1 MKNYFLLLIGISF
14 SLLLISGCATSGRIS
29 KSNISPKN
37 ISKEN
42 NFIRVLLDNRNS
54 EMAFAIQS
62 PVILYEENSPVAVIK
77 RGNVV
82 KFSGNGNSLNL
93 NISDKNFEAK
103 YFQLKPDNDIGVVEF
118 KNHKYRGI
126 IKLICNGN
134 SVAVINEVSLEDYI
148 RGVIPAEMP
157 LGKGDEY
164 LEALKAFAV
173 CARTYAVSRLNKS
186 HSFDVYLDTR
196 DQVYDGFRKA
206 PNIINRAVDETKGMI
221 LTYDDQPATVFYS
234 ASCGGHTSN
243 VKDVFTGNNEP
254 YLQGVEDGD
263 PPNCSIAPNFNWTE
277 TYSSQE
283 FISRLKSSGYLGE
296 ESYILQN
303 VYVENRNSSGRVED
317 LLIVLSKGSGEKKIN
332 IPGNKIRTAIHNQDN
347 GNILRSTMFEI
358 SFNGNQV
365 IIRGKGNGHG
375 VGLCQWGAISQ
386 SIKGRDYKQILS
398 FYFPGT
404 TIGKINDSK

>member
-1 MKNYFLLLIGISF
+1 MGLSIPLLL
-14 SLLLISGCATSGRIS
+14 LSGCATSGRIA
-29 KSNISPKN
+29 KSNNFPKN
-37 ISKEN
+37 IINEN

-54 EMAFAIQS
+54 EMVFAIKS
-62 PVILYEENSPVAVIK
+62 PVVLYEENSPIAVIK
-77 RGNVV
+77 RGNIV
-82 KFSGNGNSLNL
+82 KFSGNGNLLNL
-93 NISDKNFEAK
+93 NIRGKNFEAK
-103 YFQLKPDNDIGVVEF
+103 YFQFKPENDIGVVEF
-118 KNHKYRGI
+118 KNHNYPGI
-126 IKLICNGN
+126 IKIISIDN
-134 SVAVINEVSLEDYI
+134 SISTINEVSLEDYI

-157 LGKGDEY
+157 SGKGNEY
-164 LEALKAFAV
+164 IEALKAFAI

-196 DQVYDGFRKA
+196 DQVYAGFSKGK
-206 PNIINRAVDETKGMI
+206 NNFNRAVNETKGMI
-221 LTYDDQPATVFYS
+221 LTYDSQPAIVFYS

-243 VKDVFTGNNEP
+243 VKDVFPGNNEP

-277 TYSSQE
+277 TYSKQE
-283 FISRLKSSGYLGE
+283 FINRLKSAGYLGE
-296 ESYILQN
+296 GNYILQN
-303 VYVENRNSSGRVED
+303 VAVESRNSSGRVED
-317 LLIVLSKGSGEKKIN
+317 LLIELSTDSGEKKIN

-358 SFNGNQV
+358 NFNGNQV
-365 IIRGKGNGHG
+365 IISGKGNGHG

-404 TIGKINDSK
+404 TVGKINDSK

>member
-1 MKNYFLLLIGISF
+1 MKNYFLLLLGISF
-14 SLLLISGCATSGRIS
+14 TLLLISGCATSGRIS
-29 KSNISPKN
+29 KSNTNPKY

-42 NFIRVLLDNRNS
+42 DFIRVLLDNRNS
-54 EMAFAIQS
+54 EMTFAIQS
-62 PVILYEENSPVAVIK
+62 PVVLYEENSPIAIIK
-77 RGNVV
+77 RGNIV
-82 KFSGNGNSLNL
+82 KISGNGNSLRL
-93 NISDKNFEAK
+93 NISDKNFESK
-103 YFQLKPDNDIGVVEF
+103 YFQLKPDNDIGVIEF
-118 KNHKYRGI
+118 KNHKYSGI

-134 SVAVINEVSLEDYI
+134 SISALNEVSLEDYI

-157 LGKGDEY
+157 TGKGIEY
-164 LEALKAFAV
+164 LEALKAFAI

-186 HSFDVYLDTR
+186 HTFDVYLDTR
-196 DQVYDGFRKA
+196 DQVYDGFRKSSY
-206 PNIINRAVDETKGMI
+206 IINRAVDETKGMI
-221 LTYDDQPATVFYS
+221 LTYDSQPATVFYS

-243 VKDVFTGNNEP
+243 VKDVFSGNNEP

-283 FISRLKSSGYLGE
+283 FISRLKSAGYLGE
-296 ESYILQN
+296 GNYTLQN
-303 VYVENRNSSGRVED
+303 VSVESRNSSGRVEE
-317 LLIVLSKGSGEKKIN
+317 LLIILSTDTGEKKID
-332 IPGNKIRTAIHNQDN
+332 IPGNKIRTAIHNLEN

-386 SIKGRDYKQILS
+386 SIKGRDYRQILS

-404 TIGKINDSK
+404 TIGKINESK